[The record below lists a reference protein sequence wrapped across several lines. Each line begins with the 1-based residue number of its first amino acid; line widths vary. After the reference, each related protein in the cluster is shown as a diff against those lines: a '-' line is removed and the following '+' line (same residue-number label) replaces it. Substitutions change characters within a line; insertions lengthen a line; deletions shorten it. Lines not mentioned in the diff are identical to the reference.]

1 MHVLR
6 KKRELGVSKNLTA
19 KMVSSLSRLFV
30 ACYHLSSVSSSQEL
44 LIITPGIWLS
54 SLVVV
59 VDTHHHII
67 VYTILLVQ
75 RVYVY

>member
-1 MHVLR
+1 
-6 KKRELGVSKNLTA
+6 
-19 KMVSSLSRLFV
+19 
-30 ACYHLSSVSSSQEL
+30 

-54 SLVVV
+54 SLVV